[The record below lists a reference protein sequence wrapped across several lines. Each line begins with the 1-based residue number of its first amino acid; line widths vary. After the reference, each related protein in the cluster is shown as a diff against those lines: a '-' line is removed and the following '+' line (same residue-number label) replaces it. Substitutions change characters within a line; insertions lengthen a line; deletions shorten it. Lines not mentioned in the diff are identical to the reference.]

1 MCRCEPGAAPLK
13 VAVLLS
19 GGVDSSLA
27 LHLLKAAGHNVTAF
41 YLKIWFQDDF
51 KNFWSQ
57 CPWEEDL
64 QYCQQVGRGMY
75 LAAVAPDQAAK
86 LLVHAKLAAT
96 PQCAGDQMQ
105 SRCACAH
112 WASRPTVRT
121 VGSWPSLPDRSSCQ
135 CEVPEAECP
144 RCPVQVCDAAGV
156 PLEVVPLTEQYWD
169 RVVAH
174 SISEIRAGRTPNPD
188 VLCNSRC
195 GG

>member
-1 MCRCEPGAAPLK
+1 MSQCSQLAVLASAPSIHNTCRCEPGAAPLK

-51 KNFWSQ
+51 ENFWSQ

-64 QYCQQVGRGMY
+64 QYCQQVGRGTH
-75 LAAVAPDQAAK
+75 LAAVGPDQVAK

-105 SRCACAH
+105 SRCACAPSGIQ
-112 WASRPTVRT
+112 ASSTDRRELALPSRPQQ
-121 VGSWPSLPDRSSCQ
+121 LP
-135 CEVPEAECP
+135 V
-144 RCPVQVCDAAGV
+144 
-156 PLEVVPLTEQYWD
+156 
-169 RVVAH
+169 
-174 SISEIRAGRTPNPD
+174 
-188 VLCNSRC
+188 
-195 GG
+195 